1 MIDRITLELEGL
13 MLDRLLSKALSEGA
27 QFAHVARLT
36 RRRIT
41 VACAPRSA
49 RILRGLAE
57 KYHFDCRVA
66 SLGGASA
73 LWARAKARATAAAA
87 FGVALALSALY
98 LSRVWIIDV
107 RLIRGAEAP
116 TGVEDA
122 LADSG
127 VAVGAS
133 VLDIDTELAAL
144 RLNALEGCAHAS
156 VEREGVVIVA
166 EIACEEPSP
175 GLYDI
180 SCARDLVALCDGVIT
195 SVNVK
200 SGTAMVRP
208 GDTVRRGQVLIA
220 GEERA
225 TKEATVSVGALGS
238 VTARIWREGEAQD
251 FIYAL
256 EKRYTGR
263 ESVSL
268 RLSVPWYSHPME
280 SGEEFTM
287 HDAEISREYIGGL
300 FVPMYIE
307 REVRREYELNP
318 TERDQQALRAALE
331 EQALSAALA
340 EAEENA
346 PENAEIIDKWTD
358 FSMIESDVL
367 HARTVIELEAEIAV
381 TRGYLEGY

>member
-13 MLDRLLSKALSEGA
+13 MLERLLCKALAEGA

-36 RRRIT
+36 RRRIVVT
-41 VACAPRSA
+41 CAPRSA

-57 KYHFDCRVA
+57 KFHIDCRVTRM
-66 SLGGASA
+66 GGVSA
-73 LWARAKARATAAAA
+73 LVARAKARITVVAA
-87 FGVALALSALY
+87 FGVALILSALY
-98 LSRVWIIDV
+98 LSRVWIVDV

-133 VLDIDTELAAL
+133 VMDIDTELAAL

-156 VEREGVVIVA
+156 VEREGVVVVA

-180 SCARDLVALCDGVIT
+180 SYARDLVALCDGVIA

-200 SGTAMVRP
+200 SGTAMVKP

-220 GEERA
+220 GEERV
-225 TKEATVSVGALGS
+225 TQEETVSVGALGS
-238 VTARIWREGEAQD
+238 VTARIWQEGEAQD
-251 FIYAL
+251 TIYAN
-256 EKRYTGR
+256 EKRFTGR
-263 ESVSL
+263 ESVSIQ
-268 RLSVPWYSHPME
+268 LSIPWYSIPME
-280 SGEEFTM
+280 SGEEFTRY
-287 HDAEISREYIGGL
+287 DTEISHEYIGGL

-307 REVRREYELNP
+307 REVRREYELIP
-318 TERDQQALRAALE
+318 VERDQQALRAALE
-331 EQALSAALA
+331 AQALAAALA
-340 EAEENA
+340 AAEENA

-358 FSMIESDVL
+358 FSMIESDIL
-367 HARTVIELEAEIAV
+367 HARAVIELEAEIAV